1 MKVGFF
7 KCNFVTIFVQGD
19 GAPNSAQLD
28 LASLGGVFIVL
39 IGIIRL
45 LYKYAKNLYRSKSSS
60 SLFILIS
67 KFCQICMGTY
77 CWFA

>member
-1 MKVGFF
+1 MILQLYLEEYMREDRPTRRCGSSRLRLVF

-39 IGIIRL
+39 IGIMRL
-45 LYKYAKNLYRSKSSS
+45 L
-60 SLFILIS
+60 
-67 KFCQICMGTY
+67 
-77 CWFA
+77 

>member
-1 MKVGFF
+1 M
-7 KCNFVTIFVQGD
+7 QGD

-45 LYKYAKNLYRSKSSS
+45 LYNKAKKTGLDQNIRL
-60 SLFILIS
+60 LF
-67 KFCQICMGTY
+67 
-77 CWFA
+77 

>member
-1 MKVGFF
+1 MVF
-7 KCNFVTIFVQGD
+7 KWNFVNIFVQGD

-45 LYKYAKNLYRSKSSS
+45 LFNKIK
-60 SLFILIS
+60 I
-67 KFCQICMGTY
+67 
-77 CWFA
+77 FAYYFNALH